1 MLENSNTYIRNQ
13 IRSVLRNAY
22 SSPKPVYGLFCAV
35 FLMILTACSADLT
48 VQREIRLSEV
58 SSFDTKYSI
67 IFVIHGDNNYLYHD
81 SSGNSYKA
89 NEEALAGAIRV
100 AEENIQAEVFVF
112 HQKPG
117 SRFLFFFPVKDGEY
131 FYYRNGR
138 LIENDSY
145 WRDKEK
151 ADFDFEIDLYNQLRL
166 INKNKLIRMF
176 VYLGHEIPEING
188 AGYDLSYQERT
199 FTVDNLANGLEGF
212 SSGFSKFDL
221 IILSTCYGGTPY
233 TIGKLGSFTRTII
246 ASPENLHLSYFDL
259 SALERMN
266 NSLHRSDVPAFAKKF
281 AKHSFDKLTRN
292 IQTTVSI
299 AVYDVE
305 IVQNYLNSVNKEY
318 NSKLISLKD
327 KTQLSLAAMER
338 CDCIEIP
345 AYQLSMISEGVDIFY
360 RSARFGRLKNKENH
374 SGWECRK

>member
-22 SSPKPVYGLFCAV
+22 SYPKSVNGLFCAV
-35 FLMILTACSADLT
+35 LLMMLTACSADLT
-48 VQREIRLSEV
+48 VQRETRLREV
-58 SSFDTKYSI
+58 SLFDTKYSL

-81 SSGNSYKA
+81 GSGNKYNA

-100 AEENIQAEVFVF
+100 AEENLQAEVFIF

-117 SRFLFFFPVKDGEY
+117 SNFLFFFPVKDGEY

-145 WRDKEK
+145 WRNQEQANIDL
-151 ADFDFEIDLYNQLRL
+151 EIDLYNQLRL
-166 INKNKLIRMF
+166 GNQNKLIRMF
-176 VYLGHEIPEING
+176 VYLGHEIPEVNG
-188 AGYDLSYQERT
+188 KGYDFSYPDRT
-199 FTVDNLANGLEGF
+199 FTVDNLANGLKGF
-212 SSGFSKFDL
+212 TSDFSKFDL
-221 IILSTCYGGTPY
+221 VILSTCYSGTPY
-233 TIGKLGSFTRTII
+233 TIGELGAFTKTII

-259 SALERMN
+259 SALERLDINLMD
-266 NSLHRSDVPAFAKKF
+266 RDVPAFAKKF
-281 AKHSFDKLTRN
+281 AEQSFDKLTSN
-292 IQTTVSI
+292 LQTEVSV
-299 AVYDVE
+299 AVYDME
-305 IVQNYLNSVNKEY
+305 SVQEFLNSVKNEY
-318 NSKLISLKD
+318 NNKLISLKD

-345 AYQLSMISEGVDIFY
+345 AYQLSTISKGVDVFY
-360 RSARFGRLKNKENH
+360 RSARFGRLKNKQNH